1 MLKLYL
7 FMAAIA
13 LVLILIT
20 ANLEVIGLE
29 SDSESNDDQNNLMNN
44 VLTPDDLIN
53 NNNINME
60 IEDANDIALR
70 KYIINSEPTNQEII
84 NSQYN
89 KYYWAN

>member
-1 MLKLYL
+1 
-7 FMAAIA
+7 MAAIA